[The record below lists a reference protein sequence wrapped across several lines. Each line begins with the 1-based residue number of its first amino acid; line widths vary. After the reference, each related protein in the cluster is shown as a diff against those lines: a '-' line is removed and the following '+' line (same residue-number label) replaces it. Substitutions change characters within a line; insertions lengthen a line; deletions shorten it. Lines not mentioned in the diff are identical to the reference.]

1 MATQPQNANPRN
13 YTVSRILYDKED
25 FAVAWGRWHS
35 DGTMRVAMRWSGAT
49 CSADFPTTRGRPMW
63 FQLPEDLNLMIIKC
77 LIGASGTNC
86 EAIVQTLTELC
97 SAPQSQGQTQC

>member
-1 MATQPQNANPRN
+1 
-13 YTVSRILYDKED
+13 
-25 FAVAWGRWHS
+25 
-35 DGTMRVAMRWSGAT
+35 
-49 CSADFPTTRGRPMW
+49 MW